1 MKQIDIKSIYYLLL
15 VCIIIQLATSSCMN
29 KKRCPGVHR
38 YTTAQSGGGGKGHH
52 GSAHFGGGIMK
63 DSRLKGTGIAYH
75 DHGGT
80 SKRKYSTTK
89 YGGTSLKDSK
99 LKGTGIKYHGGM
111 MVDRRESPKQ
121 SGNAPWTKS
130 YKRQNKQKAKS
141 GIIPKN
147 LKKPPTSKK
156 KKSTTNKSTK
166 NKYNQ

>member
-1 MKQIDIKSIYYLLL
+1 MKQIPIRAIISLFL
-15 VCIIIQLATSSCMN
+15 VCILIVWTSSSCMN

-38 YTTAQSGGGGKGHH
+38 YTTQGGAGL
-52 GSAHFGGGIMK
+52 K
-63 DSRLKGTGIAYH
+63 DSRQKGTGIAYH
-75 DHGGT
+75 NHGGK
-80 SKRKYSTTK
+80 SKKKYSTTRF
-89 YGGTSLKDSK
+89 GGASLKDSR

-130 YKRQNKQKAKS
+130 YKRQNKRKAQS

-147 LKKPPTSKK
+147 LKKPPTPKK
-156 KKSTTNKSTK
+156 KKTTSKKTTK